1 MLYLTRWRRVF
12 TPTSS
17 FVLRLYHVSSPVSSV
32 GQSAPKMADK
42 ESSVES
48 FPPPQELLTPLRVP
62 QKTLLGPGPSNASPR
77 VLAASALP
85 LLGHLHPE
93 FLQIMDEVKAGIQY
107 AFQTRNELTLAVSGT
122 GHAAMEAAVVNM
134 VEPGDVVLVAVHG
147 LWGERC
153 ADMCS
158 RNDKLETWC
167 WWLYM
172 GCGGRGVLTC
182 APGTGI
188 EYHKP
193 CMFFIC
199 HGESSAGVLQPLDGI
214 GDICH
219 RNDCLLLV
227 DSVASLGGT
236 PLYMDQ
242 QGIDILY
249 SGAQKVLGAPPGA
262 SPISFSPR
270 ARGKLARRKQKVPSF
285 YFDMNL
291 LSDYWGVGLQKGQPR
306 KYHHTG
312 PISSVYALREGL
324 AKLAEEGLENCISR
338 HQQNALLLHQG
349 LQAMGLELWVKD
361 KAARLPTVTVVRVP
375 EGVNWKDVASYIM
388 NKYSIEISGGL
399 GASAGKA
406 WRIGLMGHNCTRD
419 NVELVLRALKDAL
432 QHFGVRVQARL

>member
-1 MLYLTRWRRVF
+1 MLFLTRWRRVF
-12 TPTSS
+12 TPTTS
-17 FVLRLYHVSSPVSSV
+17 VALRLYHMSSPASSV

-42 ESSVES
+42 QSLVES
-48 FPPPQELLTPLRVP
+48 FPPPKELLTPLRVP

-93 FLQIMDEVKAGIQY
+93 FLQ
-107 AFQTRNELTLAVSGT
+107 
-122 GHAAMEAAVVNM
+122 
-134 VEPGDVVLVAVHG
+134 
-147 LWGERC
+147 
-153 ADMCS
+153 
-158 RNDKLETWC
+158 
-167 WWLYM
+167 
-172 GCGGRGVLTC
+172 
-182 APGTGI
+182 GI

-219 RNDCLLLV
+219 KHDCLLLV

-236 PLYMDQ
+236 PLYMDEQ
-242 QGIDILY
+242 GAEVRTMNKPIGQNFTLEDIQKGIEYHKPCMFFICHGESSAGVLQPLDGIGDICHKHDCLLLVDSVASLGGTPLYMDEQGIDILY

-262 SPISFSPR
+262 SPISFSAR

-306 KYHHTG
+306 KY
-312 PISSVYALREGL
+312 
-324 AKLAEEGLENCISR
+324 
-338 HQQNALLLHQG
+338 
-349 LQAMGLELWVKD
+349 
-361 KAARLPTVTVVRVP
+361 
-375 EGVNWKDVASYIM
+375 
-388 NKYSIEISGGL
+388 SIEISGGL

-419 NVELVLRALKDAL
+419 NVELVLRSLKDAL
-432 QHFGVRVQARL
+432 QHYGVRIQAKL

>member
-17 FVLRLYHVSSPVSSV
+17 FVLRLYHMSSPVSSV

-42 ESSVES
+42 ESSTES

-158 RNDKLETWC
+158 RNGAEVRTITKPIGQNFTLEDIQK
-167 WWLYM
+167 
-172 GCGGRGVLTC
+172 
-182 APGTGI
+182 GI